1 MNALKEL
8 VAQKRQ
14 TLLKEQ
20 EESRLEI
27 EFWSKKVN
35 ELYQQITTWLKPLT
49 EDGSIRIE
57 RSPVYGTDN
66 FGTWNVEGE
75 NRTVADTIDT
85 LSVVF
90 FNGEKIHFIPVGL
103 NIVGGYGRVDLA
115 LGLRKWMIVLKEKEG
130 EWFYTESYG
139 LAKSPLHKFTQT
151 SFEQLVT
158 EFVETF

>member
-1 MNALKEL
+1 MTALKEL

-27 EFWSKKVN
+27 EVWSKKVN

-57 RSPVYGTDN
+57 RFSAYGTGN
-66 FGTWNVEGE
+66 FSLYHIEGE
-75 NRTVADTIDT
+75 ERTYEDTIDA
-85 LSVVF
+85 LIVEF
-90 FNGEKIHFIPVGL
+90 FNDEKIHFIPAGL
-103 NIVGGYGRVDLA
+103 NIVGGYGRVDLE
-115 LGLRKWMIVLKEKEG
+115 LGLRKLMLVLKEKDG